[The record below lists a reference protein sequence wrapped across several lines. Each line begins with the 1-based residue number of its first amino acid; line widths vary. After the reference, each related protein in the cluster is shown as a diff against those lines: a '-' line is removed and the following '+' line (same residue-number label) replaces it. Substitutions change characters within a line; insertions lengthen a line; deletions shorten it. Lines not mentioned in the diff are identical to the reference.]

1 MTILFE
7 RDWLSYPTAVVH
19 HTTKNKSWVEF
30 AVLLKKM
37 GVKNHLFHL
46 ALLNP
51 ELEHVDP
58 FDPHLTFETKN
69 MIRMEA
75 QFNPWYF
82 FREIVRVPPQA
93 GPNPVPLRANRGN
106 ISLYWSFFNHIDYA
120 LVQIRQTGKS
130 VTADCLM
137 AGLMYVFSSNTMM
150 GLFTKD
156 DALRRSNVDRI
167 KRVRDFLPGYIYT
180 KNRLDVDNQSEF
192 SYETL
197 QNHYKTAVG
206 QKSEIGANNIGRG
219 FTMPVQ
225 QYDET
230 AFISLLDVTMPA
242 ALAAGNAARE
252 EAALYDNPYGNLYTT
267 TAGRKDTRV
276 GKYVYKFF
284 HRAAPWTES
293 FYDAENE
300 KQLHNLVLT
309 NGKGRK
315 LMIHG
320 VFNHR
325 QLGKSD
331 EWLAKT
337 LAENNATGSGA
348 NMDFFN
354 IWESGGEE
362 NPIDPRLAEVIRD
375 SERDASYNHICRE
388 YYILKWYLEEN
399 SIDEYM
405 RDNKTVLGLDTS
417 EAIGRDGIGF
427 IISSVVNMET
437 IATMS
442 INETN
447 LYRFGKFLAWF
458 LCEYKN
464 VTMVIEKKSSAQ
476 NIIDTLL
483 IELPKRGEDPF
494 RRIFNRIVDEAPKSS
509 QDYKDVVLTPMN
521 RRHPEVYSKYKKYF
535 GFNTTGDSRKLLYS
549 VVLGSYT
556 AKAAGMVYDKTLIQE
571 LLGLVIRDGRIDHSE
586 TGHDDMVVSVLMSEW
601 FVTHAKNLK
610 FYGIDPLTIKTS
622 AYKKREDMPL
632 KEQLH
637 DFEQEQLQEEMGA
650 IWEELRNTF
659 DVFKISRLESKI
671 YRLSS
676 KLIESD
682 EDYLSIDAMIEQAS
696 MDRENKR
703 KAMRLGRR

>member
-1 MTILFE
+1 V
-7 RDWLSYPTAVVH
+7 D
-19 HTTKNKSWVEF
+19 F
-30 AVLLKKM
+30 AVLLKRM

-58 FDPHLTFETKN
+58 FDPHLSFETKN

-93 GPNPVPLRANRGN
+93 GPNPVKLRANRGN
-106 ISLYWSFFNHIDYA
+106 ISLYWSFLNHIDYA

-130 VTADCLM
+130 VSTDCLM

-156 DALRRSNVDRI
+156 DALRRSNVDRL

-180 KNRLDVDNQSEF
+180 KNKLDIDNQSEF

-225 QYDET
+225 QYDEA

-252 EAALYDNPYGNLYTT
+252 EAALYDNPYGNIYTT

-293 FYDAENE
+293 FYDAQDERE
-300 KQLHNLVLT
+300 LHNLVLT

-325 QLGKSD
+325 QLGKTD

-362 NPIDPRLAEVIRD
+362 NPIDAKLAEVIRD
-375 SERDASYNHICRE
+375 SERDAVFNHICRE
-388 YYILKWYLEEN
+388 YYILKWYIPEGN
-399 SIDEYM
+399 VDAYM
-405 RDNKTVLGLDTS
+405 RESKTVLGLDTS

-427 IISSVVNMET
+427 VLSSVVNMET

-458 LCEYKN
+458 LCEY
-464 VTMVIEKKSSAQ
+464 TQTTLVIEKKSSAQ

-483 IELPKRGEDPF
+483 IELPKRGIDPF
-494 RRIFNRIVDEAPKSS
+494 TRIFNRIVDEAPKGSEA
-509 QDYKDVVLTPMN
+509 YREVVGTPMN

-549 VVLGSYT
+549 TVLGSYT
-556 AKAAGMVYDKTLIQE
+556 TKAAGMVYDKTLIQE
-571 LLGLVIRDGRIDHSE
+571 MLGLVIRDGRIDHSE
-586 TGHDDMVVSVLMSEW
+586 TGHDDMVVSVLMAEW

-610 FYGIDPLTIKTS
+610 FYGIDPMTIKTS
-622 AYKKREDMPL
+622 SYKKKADMPL
-632 KEQLH
+632 EEQLH
-637 DFEQEQLQEEMGA
+637 DFEQEQLQEEMSA

-676 KLIESD
+676 KLVESD
-682 EDYLSIDAMIEQAS
+682 EDYLSIDAMLEQAS
-696 MDRENKR
+696 QDRENKR
-703 KAMRLGRR
+703 KSMRLGRR

>member
-1 MTILFE
+1 MAILF
-7 RDWLSYPTAVVH
+7 RQDWQLYPTAIVH
-19 HTTKNKSWVEF
+19 YKTTNRSWVEF

-51 ELEHVDP
+51 ELENVDP
-58 FDPHLTFETKN
+58 FDPMLDFETKN
-69 MIRMEA
+69 LIRMEA

-93 GPNPVPLRANRGN
+93 GPNPVMLRANRGN
-106 ISLYWSFFNHIDYA
+106 ISLFWSFFNHIDYA

-130 VTADCLM
+130 VNTDCLM
-137 AGLMYVFSSNTMM
+137 AGLMYVFASNTMM

-156 DALRRSNVDRI
+156 DGLRRANVDRL
-167 KRVRDFLPGYIYT
+167 KRIRDFLPGYIYT
-180 KNRLDVDNQSEF
+180 KDKLDIDNQSEF

-219 FTMPVQ
+219 FTMPIQ
-225 QYDET
+225 HYDET
-230 AFISLLDVTMPA
+230 SFISLLDITMPA

-252 EAALYDNPYGNLYTT
+252 EAALYDMPYGNIYTT

-284 HRAAPWTES
+284 HRAAPWTET

-300 KQLHNLVLT
+300 KELHQLVLT

-337 LAENNATGSGA
+337 LADNNATGAAA

-354 IWESGGEE
+354 VWESGSEI
-362 NPIDPRLAEVIRD
+362 NPIDPKLAEVIRD
-375 SERDASYNHICRE
+375 SEKDPDYQSVCRE
-388 YYILKWYLEEN
+388 YYILKWYLEE
-399 SIDEYM
+399 SGIEKYM
-405 RDNKTVLGLDTS
+405 QENCTVLGLDTS

-427 IISSVVNMET
+427 VLSSVVNMAT
-437 IATMS
+437 ISAMS

-458 LCEYKN
+458 LCEYPK
-464 VTMVIEKKSSAQ
+464 VTLVIEKKSSAQ

-494 RRIFNRIVDEAPKSS
+494 RRIFNRVVDEAPKHSP
-509 QDYKDVVLTPMN
+509 DYKSVVDTPMN

-535 GFNTTGDSRKLLYS
+535 GFNTTGDSRKLLYGT
-549 VVLGSYT
+549 VLSSYT

-571 LLGLVIRDGRIDHSE
+571 LLGLVVRDGRIDHSE
-586 TGHDDMVVSVLMSEW
+586 TGNDDMVVAVLMSEW
-601 FVTHAKNLK
+601 FVSHAKNLK
-610 FYGIDPLTIKTS
+610 FYGIDPLSIKTTS
-622 AYKKREDMPL
+622 YKKKESLSLEDQL
-632 KEQLH
+632 KDQEQ
-637 DFEQEQLQEEMGA
+637 QQLQEEVNA

-659 DVFKISRLESKI
+659 DVFKIARLESKI

-676 KLIESD
+676 QLVETD
-682 EDYLSIDAMIEQAS
+682 EDYLSIDAMLEQAS
-696 MDRENKR
+696 LDRENKR
-703 KAMRLGRR
+703 KSMRLTRR